1 MKYRLEFFV
10 YIIEACL
17 YDISISP
24 KNSNYLGQATPY
36 IQLQISVLNHR
47 ILMHFLPNINFQ
59 VSVLKT

>member
-24 KNSNYLGQATPY
+24 KNNNYQATPY

-47 ILMHFLPNINFQ
+47 ILMHFLPYINFQ

>member
-10 YIIEACL
+10 YIIEAYL
-17 YDISISP
+17 YISISP
-24 KNSNYLGQATPY
+24 KNNNYLGQATPY

>member
-10 YIIEACL
+10 YINEACL

-24 KNSNYLGQATPY
+24 KNNNYLGQVTPY

-47 ILMHFLPNINFQ
+47 VLMYFLPNINFQ

>member
-24 KNSNYLGQATPY
+24 KNNNYLGQATPY

-47 ILMHFLPNINFQ
+47 ILMHFLPI
-59 VSVLKT
+59 